1 MPLDQSDNI
10 SAASLRILLIQNV
23 QLPRT
28 AATTQSSYETVTTTR
43 NNVPRHLDNYNQHE
57 VTITVRATLTN
68 RTTMRREAAPF
79 SNGKVCGEA
88 TPQLRSHTQVIP
100 LGADIFR
107 MYKTNAIP
115 NKCMIVPRY
124 GIKYAFWLL
133 YFGLYFSAIVRQFK
147 SSSYVIYAMAHCTV
161 F

>member
-1 MPLDQSDNI
+1 MHDTPNI
-10 SAASLRILLIQNV
+10 NDYI
-23 QLPRT
+23 PYM
-28 AATTQSSYETVTTTR
+28 YEDD
-43 NNVPRHLDNYNQHE
+43 PYMYDDICIYL
-57 VTITVRATLTN
+57 
-68 RTTMRREAAPF
+68 
-79 SNGKVCGEA
+79 
-88 TPQLRSHTQVIP
+88 IP